1 MFSFGGREYKIYA
14 LIAAAGSAVRMGAE
28 AGVNKVY
35 ADLNGSPVIVH
46 SINKFRTA
54 GFIDAAVA
62 VVAKRDERL
71 FDEIYKGTSGAVS
84 GPGAMPLYK
93 TAGGAIRAES
103 ILNGLKRIVEIADG
117 EADKAVV
124 IIHDGARPNFAAGLL
139 KPALE
144 EFLAGALKDRLLAG
158 LGFASPSH
166 DTLCRAGGDGFIE
179 GYEDRDKIYRVATPQ
194 IFSLGSITGCFG
206 KLESSALSAGPAF
219 TDESSLAIHFG
230 YKVKIY
236 RAPSDN
242 LKITSPED
250 LDYLKSIMKTKS
262 GVQ

>member
-1 MFSFGGREYKIYA
+1 
-14 LIAAAGSAVRMGAE
+14 MGA
-28 AGVNKVY
+28 ASGVNKVY

-46 SINKFRTA
+46 SVNKFRTA

-62 VVAKRDERL
+62 VVAKRDEVL
-71 FDEIYKGTSGAVS
+71 FDEIYNGASGAGHGS
-84 GPGAMPLYK
+84 MPLYK
-93 TAGGAIRAES
+93 TAGGAIRTES
-103 ILNGLKRIVEIADG
+103 ILNGLKRIVEIAGG
-117 EADKAVV
+117 ETDKAVL
-124 IIHDGARPNFAAGLL
+124 IIHDGARPNFAAELL

-144 EFLAGALKDRLLAG
+144 EFLAGASKDPLFAG
-158 LGFASPSH
+158 LAFASPSH
-166 DTLCRAGGDGFIE
+166 DTLCRVGEAGFIE

-194 IFSLGSITGCFG
+194 IFSLGSITGCFE
-206 KLESSALSAGPAF
+206 KLESSKLSGRLVF
-219 TDESSLAIHFG
+219 TDESSLALHFG

-250 LDYLKSIMKTKS
+250 LDNLKSIMKTKS

>member
-14 LIAAAGSAVRMGAE
+14 LIAAAGSAVRMGEA

-46 SINKFRTA
+46 SINKFRA
-54 GFIDAAVA
+54 SGFIDAAVA
-62 VVAKRDERL
+62 VVAKRDEGL
-71 FDEIYKGTSGAVS
+71 FDKILKGYSGAGSVS
-84 GPGAMPLYK
+84 MPLYK
-93 TAGGAIRAES
+93 TAGGAIRTES
-103 ILNGLKRIVEIADG
+103 ILNGLKKIVEIAGGGCDN
-117 EADKAVV
+117 AVV
-124 IIHDGARPNFAAGLL
+124 IIHDGARPNFDAELL

-144 EFLAGALKDRLLAG
+144 EFIEGASKDG
-158 LGFASPSH
+158 LFGGLVFASPSH

-179 GYEDRDKIYRVATPQ
+179 GYEDRDKIFRVATPQ
-194 IFSLGSITGCFG
+194 IFSLGSITGCFD
-206 KLESSALSAGPAF
+206 KLESSKLSAGPAF
-219 TDESSLAIHFG
+219 TDESSLAVHFG

-236 RAPSDN
+236 RAPSEN

-250 LDYLKSIMKTKS
+250 LDHLKSIMKAKS